1 MRIVAIADIIMSLD
15 NVVAIAA
22 AAKDSVLLLV
32 IGLGISVPLIIA
44 GAALVMTMLTR
55 FPVLVGAGAGLLG
68 WIAGGTLLSEP
79 SSGRRATLTR
89 PGDAH
94 YRGNTT
100 IGSGV
105 FPSSPWTVRPRLR
118 GLEVGGPSLPSRAL
132 LVRSCFSIR
141 RDRFV
146 AQ

>member
-1 MRIVAIADIIMSLD
+1 MKLIVPEDDEEDARIERWRAVRIVAIADIIMSLD

-68 WIAGGTLLSEP
+68 WIAGGRCCP
-79 SSGRRATLTR
+79 A
-89 PGDAH
+89 
-94 YRGNTT
+94 
-100 IGSGV
+100 
-105 FPSSPWTVRPRLR
+105 
-118 GLEVGGPSLPSRAL
+118 
-132 LVRSCFSIR
+132 LVRAPGKSHPPG
-141 RDRFV
+141 
-146 AQ
+146 